1 MVFKTVMNNTQ
12 VQPNAIQNIPVPG
25 SEQPAALVIATS
37 FPPTTGAPATCN
49 TSPSH
54 AALTPSDQGASTDAV
69 VSQSSLPIR
78 KRKQEAISNMD
89 MAGLVAG
96 VSSVSEESQAQF
108 IALQAEAA
116 TGLSPHALSE
126 EDIIGQPPSKSLKRA
141 PMSKAREVR
150 LEQNRKAARESRRRK
165 KIMIEELQRS
175 VVFFSRANT
184 SLKTQ
189 NDELQRM
196 LLSAQSRIAGFEES
210 GAVNKAPTPAP
221 VPAASEAQNDQVQ
234 AQGPSSQAQGQVQT
248 LEMQGQVA
256 TVPNGN
262 NSAAVNMTN
271 QLNAFNKQFQ
281 AQMQQ
286 LQAQAQSQVSVPA
299 PAPGASL
306 PMNAPVPAQ
315 VTPNAP
321 PVPTTNSNSPTSTEN
336 INHLLSSRETRQTE
350 AQQAI
355 ASASAQAAQ
364 QAQAQAQAVQAQA
377 AQAQA
382 AQAAATQAMFQN
394 QGFPPAAARAA
405 AQTFVAGPPSHGHVN
420 VPMNG
425 HGQGQMG
432 ANGRGQM
439 DAQQALANNLNNMF
453 FGQQLQVP
461 GMPVQQMQNVN
472 VNQNQQVQM
481 NNVNDVPVQVPLT
494 AQQENDPNKTAMT
507 AATTNDAHSQIQ
519 ASATS
524 LMAAAQPATTAQ
536 SQQQAAQVQ
545 AQQQQLM
552 MAMQQFTQMQAQV
565 QAQQN
570 LAAAQQAGQ
579 VTAMNPTVGTA
590 PNQMQS
596 QVNAPVAASVGLGNV
611 NMFQNMFA
619 PAQGQPAVPVPQGQG
634 AGLSQNTLS

>member
-1 MVFKTVMNNTQ
+1 MVFMTVMNNAQ
-12 VQPNAIQNIPVPG
+12 VQPNTIQNIPGPG
-25 SEQPAALVIATS
+25 SEEPAAVAIATS
-37 FPPTTGAPATCN
+37 FPPSTGAPATCN

-54 AALTPSDQGASTDAV
+54 AALTPSDQGASTEAV

-96 VSSVSEESQAQF
+96 ASSVSEESQAQF

-116 TGLSPHALSE
+116 TGLSPDALSE
-126 EDIIGQPPSKSLKRA
+126 DDIIGQPPSKSLKRA

-196 LLSAQSRIAGFEES
+196 LLSAQSRISGFEDS
-210 GAVNKAPTPAP
+210 GVVNKAPTPAP

-234 AQGPSSQAQGQVQT
+234 AQGPSSQGQGQVQT
-248 LEMQGQVA
+248 LEKQGQVA

-271 QLNAFNKQFQ
+271 QLNAFNEQFQ

-299 PAPGASL
+299 PGASL

-315 VTPNAP
+315 VTPNAAP
-321 PVPTTNSNSPTSTEN
+321 GPTTNSNSPTSTEN
-336 INHLLSSRETRQTE
+336 VNHLLSSRETRQTE

-439 DAQQALANNLNNMF
+439 EAQQVLANNLNNMF

-481 NNVNDVPVQVPLT
+481 NNVNGVPVQVPLT
-494 AQQENDPNKTAMT
+494 AQHESDPNKTAMT
-507 AATTNDAHSQIQ
+507 AATANDAHSQIQ

-545 AQQQQLM
+545 AQQQQLI

-579 VTAMNPTVGTA
+579 VTTMNPTVGTA

-596 QVNAPVAASVGLGNV
+596 QVNAPVPASVGLGNI